1 MTDTVTGFYR
11 SVLALPSVDPEIQ
24 RQICRYGQLRNDYG
38 LLAALAS
45 RPDLLTEIDEE
56 IGKIDAASV
65 RVAWASR
72 PTRTQEELQKLVA
85 GEKRV
90 KVLAALSAREDL
102 PPALY
107 DAIAKHGRGSAL
119 EALIVNK
126 ALSDETRT
134 LAAQRYAKD
143 FSAKTRVPTPVRA
156 LLNSDNAIADII
168 AASTKNFLLAS
179 AALEACGPGVSLDAQ
194 RNAVHLSEAF
204 INNNDNDNWTA
215 MMAFECV
222 GDILGKAF
230 DRDDQLL
237 AEFREICLK
246 VSGGKER
253 GYYMTRLKTLAEQL
267 EKMKP
272 SGPPGRDV
280 ASMARAINDKDSA
293 QAFINSMEEKMPI
306 QAILAVALNAAF
318 DAKQF
323 LEVLKSNPYSWQGVR
338 DMSWAFPKL
347 SSDKAAALV
356 VIWSYFDNDEQ
367 LQRHPNPSDVLLN
380 AAKMVN
386 TDRRIPDTLYR
397 SKYITDDVV
406 DHLPLSIY
414 DNLENGIPLQVTERL
429 AKRVISRLGNDQS
442 QWENL
447 NTLSSGFTGSLN
459 DLLDVAE
466 RI

>member
-24 RQICRYGQLRNDYG
+24 RQICRYGQLRTDYG

-45 RPDLLTEIDEE
+45 RSDLLTEIDEE
-56 IGKIDAASV
+56 IGKIDAAVV

-72 PTRTQEELQKLVA
+72 PARTQQDLQNLVA

-90 KVLAALSAREDL
+90 KVLAALASREDL
-102 PPALY
+102 PPALH

-126 ALSDETRT
+126 AVSDETRT
-134 LAAQRYAKD
+134 LAAQRYGKD
-143 FSAKTRVPTPVRA
+143 FSAKTRIPTPVRA

-168 AASTKNFLLAS
+168 AASTGNFLLAS

-204 INNNDNDNWTA
+204 ISNDDNDSWTA
-215 MMAFECV
+215 SMAFECV
-222 GDILGKAF
+222 GDIIGKAF
-230 DRDDQLL
+230 ERDDQLL
-237 AEFREICLK
+237 VEFRDICLK
-246 VSGGKER
+246 VSAGKKS
-253 GYYMTRLKTLAEQL
+253 GYYVSRLKTLAEQL

-272 SGPPGRDV
+272 SGRPGLDI
-280 ASMARAINDKDSA
+280 ASVARAVSDKDSA
-293 QAFINSMEEKMPI
+293 QAFIDSMDEKMPI
-306 QAILAVALNAAF
+306 QGILAVALNSTF

-323 LEVLKSNPYSWQGVR
+323 LHVLQSNSYSWQGVR

-347 SSDKAAALV
+347 SADKAAALV
-356 VIWSYFDNDEQ
+356 VTWSYFDNDEQ
-367 LQRHPNPSDVLLN
+367 LQRHPNPSEVLLH
-380 AAKMVN
+380 AAKMAN
-386 TDRRIPDTLYR
+386 TDRRLPDTLYR
-397 SKYITDDVV
+397 SKFVTDDVV

-414 DNLENGIPLQVTERL
+414 DNLENGVPLQVTERL
-429 AKRVISRLGNDQS
+429 ATRVVSRLGDDQAL
-442 QWENL
+442 WENL